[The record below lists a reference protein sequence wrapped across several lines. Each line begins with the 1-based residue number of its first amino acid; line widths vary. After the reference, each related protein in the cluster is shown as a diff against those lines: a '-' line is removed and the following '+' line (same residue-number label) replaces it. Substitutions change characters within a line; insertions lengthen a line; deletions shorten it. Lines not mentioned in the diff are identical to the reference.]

1 VSADRRLLLASPN
14 ASLHL
19 FELLPMMPR
28 FTIDRIKAELKTT
41 FPTANAAARTLEGLG
56 IVTEVTGQSRN
67 RSFSCQPYIDLI
79 SK

>member
-1 VSADRRLLLASPN
+1 
-14 ASLHL
+14 
-19 FELLPMMPR
+19 MMPR

-56 IVTEVTGQSRN
+56 VVAEVTGQSRN
-67 RSFSCQPYIDLI
+67 RSFSYQPYIDLI